1 MEAESF
7 LLRRLAA
14 AVVLLLASRPLN
26 AAELGF
32 VLPENHETFEWRSNA
47 QRPKPTMKSVVHW
60 VLHEQVIH
68 GSQV

>member
-1 MEAESF
+1 MGAQIYPF
-7 LLRRLAA
+7 RRLVA
-14 AVVLLLASRPLN
+14 AVVLLLANKPSG